1 VTPYIQAFSHLHDM
15 TLSQDSPRMATSTVV
30 ATAFNS
36 TQVPAFAPIG
46 LARPP
51 IRLPETDCVIKPQVS
66 LSTHTSFRVGGPA
79 EFYVAPRTTDELVE
93 SLAWARSEG
102 LPITMLGAGSNLLV
116 SDRGL
121 PGLVVS
127 TRFMRHIEFDLETA
141 QVTVGAGEMIPRLA
155 GQIAERG
162 WSGFEWAV
170 GIPGT
175 IGGAVVMNAGA
186 HTGCMADVLVNAHVL
201 TVSGEVKILTPAEI
215 GYAYRTSKLQGDTS
229 LTLPERIQMVTQAT
243 LQLQPGANPESV
255 RAATRQH
262 LTQRHSTQPY
272 DMPSCGSVF
281 RNPTP
286 HKAGWLIEQSGL
298 KGYQIGG
305 AQVANRHANFILNCG
320 GATAT
325 DIFRLIH
332 HVQEKVDTQWSLKL
346 EPEVKIIG
354 DFKAA

>member
-1 VTPYIQAFSHLHDM
+1 M
-15 TLSQDSPRMATSTVV
+15 TLSKDPPRTAVSTAVSTV
-30 ATAFNS
+30 AANS
-36 TQVPAFAPIG
+36 VKSIVKSTKVPVFAPMG
-46 LARPP
+46 LERQS

-66 LSTHTSFRVGGPA
+66 LSSHTSFRVGGPA
-79 EFYVAPRTTDELVE
+79 EYYVAPRSTDELAE
-93 SLAWARSEG
+93 SLAWAKSEG

-127 TRFMRHIEFDLETA
+127 TRFMRRIEFDLEMS

-155 GQIAERG
+155 GQIAEHG

-186 HTGCMADVLVNAHVL
+186 HKGCMADVLVNAHVL
-201 TVSGEVKILTPAEI
+201 TASGEVKVLTPAEI
-215 GYAYRTSKLQGDTS
+215 GYTYRTSKLQGNTS
-229 LTLPERIQMVTQAT
+229 LTMPQQIQMVTQAT
-243 LQLQPGANPESV
+243 LQLQPGENPEAV

-305 AQVANRHANFILNCG
+305 AQVALRHANFILNCG

-332 HVQEKVDTQWSLKL
+332 HVQDKVDSQWSLKL

-354 DFKAA
+354 DFQAA